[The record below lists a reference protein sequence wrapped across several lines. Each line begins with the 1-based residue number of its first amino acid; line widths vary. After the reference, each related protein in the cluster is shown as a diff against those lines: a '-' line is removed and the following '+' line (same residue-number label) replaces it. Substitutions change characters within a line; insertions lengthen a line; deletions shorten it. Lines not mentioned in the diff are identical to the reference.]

1 MERLLGDYIYDASL
15 LNASICVE
23 IDVQSGQVY
32 SVFYDTKSDKLR
44 FNQDGATNIYD
55 RSYDHRR
62 NDSLVGYYSAEDRV
76 NVVQLVQTKLK
87 VKNPR
92 LTNGET
98 LTLSW
103 SIMMQANRRKPR
115 KNSTSR

>member
-23 IDVQSGQVY
+23 IDMQSGQVY

-62 NDSLVGYYSAEDRV
+62 NDALSATT
-76 NVVQLVQTKLK
+76 L
-87 VKNPR
+87 PR
-92 LTNGET
+92 TAST
-98 LTLSW
+98 LCSW
-103 SIMMQANRRKPR
+103 CRR
-115 KNSTSR
+115 S